1 LKNGV
6 ADGLRKGWSGF
17 IWMLEILVPVSF
29 FTVLLEY
36 SGWLDRIDFLLSP
49 LMGLLSLP
57 PAAALPILVGMLTGI
72 YGAIAAMSVLPFTV
86 DQMTLMAIFVLISH
100 NLVQE
105 GIIQGRSGINPILA
119 TVARLTASVLTVVVV
134 ARFLDAGADPVASAE
149 AAGAAAGDLSGVLAD
164 WCVATA
170 YLSLKIFVIIMALMV
185 IMGLMK
191 QFNLISAILRP
202 LTPALKALGLDRE
215 VGLLWLTAVVFG
227 LSYGAAV
234 IVEET
239 RDGRVPP
246 EMLTRLHV
254 SIGINHSMVEDPAL
268 FLPLGIGA
276 FWLWVPRL
284 ITAILAVRLVA
295 FIGGAGFQS
304 RQGVRRDAR
313 APRGGPPA

>member
-1 LKNGV
+1 MTSFQTRLKNGV
-6 ADGLRKGWSGF
+6 AEGLRKGWSGF

-49 LMGLLSLP
+49 LMEMLSLP

-134 ARFLDAGADPVASAE
+134 ARFLDAGVDPVASA
-149 AAGAAAGDLSGVLAD
+149 GAADAVAGGLSGVLAD

-170 YLSLKIFVIIMALMV
+170 YLSLKIFGIIMALMV

-191 QFNLISAILRP
+191 HFNLIPFILRP
-202 LTPALKALGLDRE
+202 LTPALKAMGLDRE

-239 RDGRVPP
+239 RDGQVPP

-268 FLPLGIGA
+268 FLPLGVGA

-284 ITAILAVRLVA
+284 ITAVAAVRLVA
-295 FIGGAGFQS
+295 LHDHV
-304 RQGVRRDAR
+304 RGVAR
-313 APRGGPPA
+313 ADGPPA